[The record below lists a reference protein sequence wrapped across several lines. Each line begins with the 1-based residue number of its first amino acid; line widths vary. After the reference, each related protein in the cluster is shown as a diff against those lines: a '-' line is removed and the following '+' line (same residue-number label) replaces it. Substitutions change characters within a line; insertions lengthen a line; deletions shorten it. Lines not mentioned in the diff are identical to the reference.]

1 MNKDK
6 NTEGFSSHTSYFILP
21 NSYSNGFTLIEMMVA
36 VSIFTIVM
44 MMATGALLSILDSNR
59 KVQSQQ
65 AIFSNLDFALESM
78 SRTIRVG
85 AIYRCIPGGYSSVN
99 IDKTQDCNG
108 GADAFA
114 FEKFGGNRSDP
125 SDQIVYRL
133 NSNQIEKSTN
143 GGASF
148 VALTSP
154 EIRIEG
160 LKFYVRGSHQSNPT
174 TGPSDD
180 EQPVVLI
187 SVYGCA
193 GLKTSENCSSP
204 ATKTKVDFNL
214 QTTVT
219 QRLLDI

>member
-1 MNKDK
+1 MRITDNRQQTTDSRPV
-6 NTEGFSSHTSYFILP
+6 SSV
-21 NSYSNGFTLIEMMVA
+21 SNRRGFTLIEIMVA

-44 MMATGALLSILDSNR
+44 LMATGALLSILDSNR

-78 SRTIRVG
+78 SRKIRVG
-85 AIYRCIPGGYSSVN
+85 ATYRCIPGGYSSTN
-99 IDKTQDCNG
+99 IDKIQDCNVG
-108 GADAFA
+108 GDAFA
-114 FEKFGGNRSDP
+114 FEPFGGDQSNP

-133 NSNQIEKSTN
+133 NSNQIERSTD

-160 LKFYVRGSHQSNPT
+160 LKFYVRGST
-174 TGPSDD
+174 PSDS

-193 GLKTSENCSSP
+193 GLKASEACSSP